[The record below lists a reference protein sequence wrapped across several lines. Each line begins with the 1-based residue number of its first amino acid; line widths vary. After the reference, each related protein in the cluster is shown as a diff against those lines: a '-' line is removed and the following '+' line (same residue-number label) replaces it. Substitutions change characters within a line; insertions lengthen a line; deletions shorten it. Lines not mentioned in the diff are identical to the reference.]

1 MIFGSIIMAYESLQI
16 LFEEERDMKC

>member
-1 MIFGSIIMAYESLQI
+1 MIFGSIAMAYESLQI